1 MGVVKV
7 KNRYE
12 IRGDIL
18 IIFLDR
24 KDGTTLETK
33 VSARHLEKLKS
44 LPYKFFP
51 SWDTHIKSYY
61 VIYHMNNSKGKDS
74 IRSLH
79 RLITNCPK
87 GKVVDHWDKDTL
99 NNLDSNLKIV
109 TQSKNL
115 QNRNSIYTQNTTGY
129 KGVSY
134 EKRTGKYVAQIKI
147 NKKYIWLGRHDTPEQ
162 AYEAYMNYRN
172 QAEIHLNTEVI

>member
-1 MGVVKV
+1 M

-24 KDGTTLETK
+24 KDGTAIETK
-33 VSARHLEKLKS
+33 VSIRHLEKLKS

-51 SWDTHIKSYY
+51 SWDNHTKSYY
-61 VIYHMNNSKGKDS
+61 VCYHLINSKGKDS

-79 RLITNCPK
+79 RLLTNCPK

-99 NNLDSNLKIV
+99 NNLNSNLNVV
-109 TQSKNL
+109 TQSQNL
-115 QNRNSIYTQNTTGY
+115 QNRNSIHPQNTTGY

-134 EKRTGKYVAQIKI
+134 DKRTGKYIAQIKI
-147 NKKYIWLGRHDTPEQ
+147 NKRHVWLGRHDTTEQ
-162 AYEAYMNYRN
+162 AFEAYMKYRK
-172 QAEIHLNTEVI
+172 QAKIHLNTEVI

>member
-1 MGVVKV
+1 M

-12 IRGDIL
+12 IRGETL

-24 KDGTTLETK
+24 KDGTALETK
-33 VSARHLEKLKS
+33 VSIRHLEKLKS

-51 SWDTHIKSYY
+51 SWDDHTKSFYAVYHI
-61 VIYHMNNSKGKDS
+61 INSKGKNS

-79 RLITNCPK
+79 RLLTNCPK
-87 GKVVDHWDKDTL
+87 GRVVDHWDKDTL
-99 NNLDSNLKIV
+99 NNNDSNLKVV

-115 QNRNSIYTQNTTGY
+115 QNRNSIYIQNTTGF

-147 NKKYIWLGRHDTPEQ
+147 NKKHIWLGRHDTPEE
-162 AYEAYMNYRN
+162 AFKAYMNYR
-172 QAEIHLNTEVI
+172 QQTEIHLNTEVI